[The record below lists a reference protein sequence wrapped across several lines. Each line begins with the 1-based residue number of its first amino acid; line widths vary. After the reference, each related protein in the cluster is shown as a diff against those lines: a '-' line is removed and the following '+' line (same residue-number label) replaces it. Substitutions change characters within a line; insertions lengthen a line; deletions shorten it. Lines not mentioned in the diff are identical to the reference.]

1 MKGALVA
8 WSWNRMADRLCNP
21 LCYWRARL
29 KAVMSLKLFIFHV
42 QVQRLV
48 LIRSEEFLQ
57 GIVGCMALCSQ
68 HLQARQGRVCSS
80 RSFDSR
86 FALSPRMHAT
96 VFTLVSSFPLL
107 ARVLLTFISPV
118 LPFYSILIS
127 QFYALKTQ
135 TAVQLFKQ

>member
-80 RSFDSR
+80 GSFDST
-86 FALSPRMHAT
+86 LSPRMHAT

>member
-68 HLQARQGRVCSS
+68 HLQARQGRVSR

-86 FALSPRMHAT
+86 FAPSPRTHT
-96 VFTLVSSFPLL
+96 RDSLYPRLLFSSLGSRPSHLHL
-107 ARVLLTFISPV
+107 TCTVLL
-118 LPFYSILIS
+118 FYPNITIPRA
-127 QFYALKTQ
+127 QDTNRGP
-135 TAVQLFKQ
+135 TV